1 MATLSGEV
9 MRDAAAVLSRPALDR
24 AAVARAPGERLNVFG
39 ACVILLSLAG
49 AATMLWRPETGVP
62 LPRDIADWT
71 GLAAGFFFALFNVL
85 SRRARDVPL
94 DQRILVSFLG
104 VVVIGAL
111 LAGDRLPATFAA
123 PAVTGRP
130 GGCFC

>member
-1 MATLSGEV
+1 MLLGA
-9 MRDAAAVLSRPALDR
+9 
-24 AAVARAPGERLNVFG
+24 RLNVFG

-49 AATMLWRPETGVP
+49 RRRCCGVPRPGVP

-85 SRRARDVPL
+85 SRRACDVPL
-94 DQRILVSFLG
+94 DQRVLVSFLG

-123 PAVTGRP
+123 PR
-130 GGCFC
+130 